1 MDRPMP
7 ASFNK
12 IPVEKLTSLDL
23 GKATGDP
30 LGEWAVVKAAL
41 VSGVS
46 GELKTNKAFSLKGH
60 RHCLVALGH
69 AFEFD
74 GVARSGTLSLTEKS
88 WLVLQ
93 LLKLTGFCVIKQESR
108 MHDYLLEKAL
118 CVFPPIYTQKRLA

>member
-1 MDRPMP
+1 MLGFFFFLFSPPTSKR
-7 ASFNK
+7 SFYGQTQACLFKKKK

-46 GELKTNKAFSLKGH
+46 GELKTNEAFSLKGH
-60 RHCLVALGH
+60 RRCLVASGH

-74 GVARSGTLSLTEKS
+74 GVACSGTLSLTEKS
-88 WLVLQ
+88 RLVLQ
-93 LLKLTGFCVIKQESR
+93 L
-108 MHDYLLEKAL
+108 
-118 CVFPPIYTQKRLA
+118 